1 MSNPILALYALLAFG
16 VIMDLT
22 HFNGLTNRHRLSTV
36 DDVVKFVELCVDKQL
51 VIDFILKDE
60 LDSFIKPTNTSG
72 AWVRQQID
80 GVRIKAVNR
89 DGYTIYAI
97 WMRESLMKEYVAY
110 LESLKKTLSDASAFT
125 FPVI

>member
-1 MSNPILALYALLAFG
+1 
-16 VIMDLT
+16 MDLT

-51 VIDFILKDE
+51 IIDFILKDE
-60 LDSFIKPTNTSG
+60 LDSFIKPTNSSG

-80 GVRIKAVNR
+80 GVRIKAMNR
-89 DGYTIYAI
+89 DGHTIYAI

-110 LESLKKTLSDASAFT
+110 LESIKKTLSNASAFS

>member
-1 MSNPILALYALLAFG
+1 
-16 VIMDLT
+16 MDSRVGEIEKKM
-22 HFNGLTNRHRLSTV
+22 NLS
-36 DDVVKFVELCVDKQL
+36 VV
-51 VIDFILKDE
+51 LKDE
-60 LDSFIKPTNTSG
+60 LDSFIKPTNSSG
-72 AWVRQQID
+72 VWVRQQID

-110 LESLKKTLSDASAFT
+110 LESIKKTLTDASAFS